1 MRWHKTVRWTGYGG
15 GGGGDESPGRQ
26 AGGHQHPPNP
36 IAATG
41 GNHPGKRGGG
51 RAVSGSQPSRG
62 LLLASSARAGEAEG
76 TQLKRLARQGKGAAS
91 RRGVGWLSVT
101 ASLAACLPLSV
112 SLSTS
117 PSLAVDGDG
126 HIRVRNLPRVYM
138 YIYITFSG
146 SDLRGL
152 VQNSEPRTIQS
163 NRERIYT

>member
-1 MRWHKTVRWTGYGG
+1 MRWHKTVRWTGYG

-62 LLLASSARAGEAEG
+62 SLLASSARAGEAEG
-76 TQLKRLARQGKGAAS
+76 TQLKGLPGKARGRPAGEGLAGSPSPPA
-91 RRGVGWLSVT
+91 WLPACPSPFL
-101 ASLAACLPLSV
+101 SLLLPP
-112 SLSTS
+112 SLSTAMAIS
-117 PSLAVDGDG
+117 
-126 HIRVRNLPRVYM
+126 VYVTCPG
-138 YIYITFSG
+138 YICICITFSG